1 MEAKTILINK
11 IITKMGPVLSDEQLD
26 YLYNIL
32 TISLHDYEVSDEKNE
47 VIEYEDFDRF
57 LCEQYYASLKVEG
70 KSPKT
75 IDRYMEQLRLI

>member
-47 VIEYEDFDRF
+47 VIEYEDFDR
-57 LCEQYYASLKVEG
+57 CV
-70 KSPKT
+70 
-75 IDRYMEQLRLI
+75 I